1 MNRDSARENGDAG
14 IGEHYIE
21 SRVDG
26 NGVEGA
32 VVEAGPLASV
42 SARSL
47 RGKPVFSVALEV
59 IDSAELAK
67 RLSVPENWIRSR
79 TNRNRT
85 SDPIP
90 HYRLGRYIRFSWGS
104 DELRDWLNRQ
114 LVSTDRQ
121 WSRRRT

>member
-1 MNRDSARENGDAG
+1 MNRGSAREDHSGNG
-14 IGEHYIE
+14 EFHLE
-21 SRVDG
+21 SHVDG
-26 NGVEGA
+26 NGVEGT
-32 VVEAGPLASV
+32 VAGARPLANIS
-42 SARSL
+42 SRSPQE
-47 RGKPVFSVALEV
+47 KPVLSGAIEV

-67 RLSVPENWIRSR
+67 RLSIPESWIRSR
-79 TNRNRT
+79 TNHNRT

>member
-1 MNRDSARENGDAG
+1 MNRGSARENRGAG
-14 IGEHYIE
+14 NGELYLE
-21 SRVDG
+21 SHVDG

-32 VVEAGPLASV
+32 VVGAAPLANV
-42 SARSL
+42 STRSPQEKGVL
-47 RGKPVFSVALEV
+47 SIAIEV

-67 RLSVPENWIRSR
+67 RLSVPESWIRSR

-85 SDPIP
+85 GDPIP

>member
-1 MNRDSARENGDAG
+1 MNRDSAREDRSGNG
-14 IGEHYIE
+14 E
-21 SRVDG
+21 SYVESHVDG
-26 NGVEGA
+26 NGVEDTVAG
-32 VVEAGPLASV
+32 AGPRANIS
-42 SARSL
+42 SRSPQE
-47 RGKPVFSVALEV
+47 KPVLSAALEV

-67 RLSVPENWIRSR
+67 RLSIPESWIRSR
-79 TNRNRT
+79 TNHNRT

-121 WSRRRT
+121 WSRRRR

>member
-1 MNRDSARENGDAG
+1 MNRSSVREDRSGNG
-14 IGEHYIE
+14 EFHLE
-21 SRVDG
+21 SHFDG
-26 NGVEGA
+26 NGVDGTVA
-32 VVEAGPLASV
+32 GAGPLANIS
-42 SARSL
+42 SRSPQE
-47 RGKPVFSVALEV
+47 KPAVPVAIEV

-67 RLSVPENWIRSR
+67 RLSIPESWIRSR

-121 WSRRRT
+121 WSRRKI

>member
-1 MNRDSARENGDAG
+1 MNRDSSREDRSGNS
-14 IGEHYIE
+14 EFHLE
-21 SRVDG
+21 SHVDG
-26 NGVEGA
+26 NGVEGT
-32 VVEAGPLASV
+32 VTGAGPLAKS
-42 SARSL
+42 SGRSPHE
-47 RGKPVFSVALEV
+47 KPVLSVAIEV

-67 RLSVPENWIRSR
+67 RLSIPESWIRSR
-79 TNRNRT
+79 TNHNRT

-114 LVSTDRQ
+114 LVSMDRQ

>member
-1 MNRDSARENGDAG
+1 MNRGSARENRGAG
-14 IGEHYIE
+14 NGKLYLE
-21 SRVDG
+21 SHLDG
-26 NGVEGA
+26 NGIEGA
-32 VVEAGPLASV
+32 VVGAGPLANV
-42 SARSL
+42 LTRSPQE
-47 RGKPVFSVALEV
+47 KPVLSVTIEV

-67 RLSVPENWIRSR
+67 RLSVPESWIRSR
-79 TNRNRT
+79 THQNRT

-104 DELRDWLNRQ
+104 VELRDWLSRQ